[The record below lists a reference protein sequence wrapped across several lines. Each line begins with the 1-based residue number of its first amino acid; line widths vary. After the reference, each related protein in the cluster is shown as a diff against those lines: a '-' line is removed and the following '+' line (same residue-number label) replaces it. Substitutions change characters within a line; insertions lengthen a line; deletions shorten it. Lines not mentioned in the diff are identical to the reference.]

1 MGTLSPRALASL
13 QSYRLLLFD
22 RPLHPEFFEIRRQ
35 RTTRHAQY
43 DLDTWLARGAHV
55 IAFRC
60 GDECMVEAL
69 TPCPQAMPERG
80 VLHTL
85 PCAGERDCESRVG
98 KRLNYIASVQ
108 TEITSDNLYRATLQ
122 EMHDHAV
129 ENGSLMHRWREDDSR
144 IDSLSVLD
152 VQCYPCEVHSQVW
165 HLDAGCG
172 LVLRAQAVFE
182 ILARQAA

>member
-1 MGTLSPRALASL
+1 
-13 QSYRLLLFD
+13 
-22 RPLHPEFFEIRRQ
+22 
-35 RTTRHAQY
+35 
-43 DLDTWLARGAHV
+43 
-55 IAFRC
+55 
-60 GDECMVEAL
+60 MVEAL